1 MKRQALSLPLLL
13 ISSLVGA
20 SNAQQLN
27 SNTLNLVRA
36 RMNQSS
42 TASWEI
48 GTRIQT
54 LIEVDFSSMSVFSSN
69 YLTPTPP
76 SAQTL
81 NPVLDIARRVVN
93 TRSGKQLVQDGSA
106 ADPASIGVGV
116 LLGNWTRAPGANWD
130 TAAEDQLD
138 ALLNGTPR
146 SVDGAISHRTEI
158 VQLWSDYVYMVP
170 PFLAYYGVLTS
181 NTSLISESY
190 NQIKLYRKYLY
201 DSNTHLWRHITT
213 APIDPAGPQGVG
225 DAAAFNFN
233 DTGYWSTGNGW
244 AAAGMLRVL
253 GTIKNSPYS
262 KQFDDEQGDLKDWIG
277 DVHNGMTDNLP
288 SSGVFYNYA
297 DDDSTGADAASTAL
311 FAATVYRAVTLY
323 EPGHY
328 GDIVDAA
335 ERAREALY
343 ANNGTVHFDGEGW
356 LQPVVN
362 PNSFHEI
369 GAQSPEGQAFVLQMD
384 NNWKEWVSQGSK
396 SAALGRMDLA
406 AASGLRMLVL
416 ALVASLL
423 VVW

>member
-1 MKRQALSLPLLL
+1 
-13 ISSLVGA
+13 
-20 SNAQQLN
+20 
-27 SNTLNLVRA
+27 
-36 RMNQSS
+36 
-42 TASWEI
+42 
-48 GTRIQT
+48 
-54 LIEVDFSSMSVFSSN
+54 MSVFSSN

-81 NPVLDIARRVVN
+81 DPVLDIARRVVN
-93 TRSGKQLVQDGSA
+93 TRSGKQLVADGSA

-146 SVDGAISHRTEI
+146 STDGAISHRTEV

-181 NTSLISESY
+181 NTSLIAESY

-213 APIDPAGPQGVG
+213 APIDPAGPQGPGG
-225 DAAAFNFN
+225 DAFNFN

-262 KQFDDEQGDLKDWIG
+262 KQFDDEQGDLKNWIE

-297 DDDSTGADAASTAL
+297 DDDTTGTDCASTAL
-311 FAATVYRAVTLY
+311 FAATVYRAITLY
-323 EPGHY
+323 EPDHY

-343 ANNGTVHFDGEGW
+343 ANNGTTYFDQEGW
-356 LQPVVN
+356 LHPVVN

-369 GAQSPEGQAFVLQMD
+369 GAESPEGQAFVLQMD
-384 NNWKEWVSQGSK
+384 NNWREWVNQGSK
-396 SAALGRMDLA
+396 SAALGRVDLA
-406 AASGLRMLVL
+406 AASGFRMLVL
-416 ALVASLL
+416 AFVASLL

>member
-1 MKRQALSLPLLL
+1 
-13 ISSLVGA
+13 
-20 SNAQQLN
+20 
-27 SNTLNLVRA
+27 
-36 RMNQSS
+36 
-42 TASWEI
+42 
-48 GTRIQT
+48 
-54 LIEVDFSSMSVFSSN
+54 MSVFSSN

-81 NPVLDIARRVVN
+81 DPVLNIARQVVN

-146 SVDGAISHRTEI
+146 SVDGAISHRTEL

-181 NTSLISESY
+181 NKTLISESY
-190 NQIKLYRKYLY
+190 NQIKLYRNYLY
-201 DSNTHLWRHITT
+201 DSDAKLWRHITT
-213 APIDPAGPQGVG
+213 APIDPTGPQGPGG
-225 DAAAFNFN
+225 DAFNFN

-262 KQFDDEQGDLKDWIG
+262 KQFNNEQGDLQDWIG
-277 DVHNGMTDNLP
+277 DIHTGMKDNLP
-288 SSGVFYNYA
+288 SSGIFYNYA
-297 DDDSTGADAASTAL
+297 NDSSTGSDAASTAL

-335 ERAREALY
+335 ELARTAIY
-343 ANNGTVHFDGEGW
+343 ANNGTVHFDSQGW

-369 GAQSPEGQAFVLQMD
+369 GQQSPEGQAFVMQLD
-384 NNWKEWVSQGSK
+384 NNWKEWVNQGSK
-396 SAALGRMDLA
+396 SAAIGRLDIGAVGATKMAL
-406 AASGLRMLVL
+406 L
-416 ALVASLL
+416 ALVVSL
-423 VVW
+423 VVVW

>member
-1 MKRQALSLPLLL
+1 
-13 ISSLVGA
+13 
-20 SNAQQLN
+20 
-27 SNTLNLVRA
+27 
-36 RMNQSS
+36 MNQSS

-69 YLTPTPP
+69 YPTPP
-76 SAQTL
+76 SAQAL

-201 DSNTHLWRHITT
+201 DSNTHLWLHITT

-244 AAAGMLRVL
+244 AAAGMLR
-253 GTIKNSPYS
+253 
-262 KQFDDEQGDLKDWIG
+262 IG

-323 EPGHY
+323 EPDHY

-369 GAQSPEGQAFVLQMD
+369 GAESPEGQAFVLQMD

-396 SAALGRMDLA
+396 SAALGRVDLA
-406 AASGLRMLVL
+406 AASGFRMLVL

>member
-1 MKRQALSLPLLL
+1 MKRHALSLTLLL
-13 ISSLVGA
+13 SSLTGA
-20 SNAQQLN
+20 FANNDQVQLN
-27 SNTLNLVRA
+27 SNLLNLVRA

-54 LIEVDFSSMSVFSSN
+54 LLEVDFSSMSVFSSN

-93 TRSGKQLVQDGSA
+93 TRSSKQLVADGSS

-138 ALLNGTPR
+138 ALMKDTPR
-146 SVDGAISHRTEI
+146 TVDGALSHRTEV

-170 PFLAYYGVLTS
+170 PFLAYYGVLTA
-181 NTSLISESY
+181 NTTLISESY

-201 DSNTHLWRHITT
+201 NSNAHLWRHITT
-213 APIDPAGPQGVG
+213 ASRDLSGPQGTGG
-225 DAAAFNFN
+225 DAFNFN
-233 DTGYWSTGNGW
+233 DTGYWTTGNGW

-262 KQFDDEQGDLKDWIG
+262 KEFDDEQGDLKDWIG
-277 DVHNGMTDNLP
+277 DIHNGMKDNLP
-288 SSGVFYNYA
+288 SSGIFYNYA

-323 EPGHY
+323 DPGHY
-328 GDIVDAA
+328 GGVVDAA
-335 ERAREALY
+335 ERAREAIY
-343 ANNGTVHFDGEGW
+343 SNNGTVHFDAQGW
-356 LQPVVN
+356 LRPVVN

-369 GAQSPEGQAFVLQMD
+369 GAESPEGQAFVLQMD

-396 SAALGRMDLA
+396 SAALGRTDLA
-406 AASGLRMLVL
+406 AASGFRMLVL
-416 ALVASLL
+416 VLVVSLL
-423 VVW
+423 VL